1 MKFRNFLEL
10 LLIFLVVL
18 SGGSVLFVMYRN
30 IGYIIIFLLSL
41 ILLFNSDIKSS
52 TLKAIVLTSIS
63 ICAIFYSTYIFAIAE
78 QSVLKYLFI
87 LLMSIGAVF
96 VVAYFKNNYKNQRV
110 VNLLYVVLKL
120 FLFHGLL
127 SFVLSFIVEDYLV
140 SFTSGHY
147 EAKTLFHVFY
157 YGHEINFNNLLEFK
171 LYRNQGLFWEAGV
184 FQVFLNI
191 LFFLEAFII
200 KRSKLLLYLVSFVI
214 LTTYSTTG
222 FIVLFI
228 QLLVL
233 FFQNSNNRV
242 YLIPTVLVV
251 MLPLYMLFKINIEQ
265 KIYGESEMSF
275 QIRLFDFIQPIGIAL
290 DNPLTGIGLDRDK
303 FVEYRYSYFLPIN
316 SINKIQE
323 LSGIMMKQQGTE
335 LGSTNSLMFL
345 LAGAGIPTT
354 VFFLYMLFRQQI
366 VRDNRKLFVFIIII
380 SIMSEPLLFRTFFFM
395 FIVSGLMN
403 TFNKITSHKQQLA

>member
-120 FLFHGLL
+120 FLLHGLL

-242 YLIPTVLVV
+242 YLIPTV
-251 MLPLYMLFKINIEQ
+251 
-265 KIYGESEMSF
+265 
-275 QIRLFDFIQPIGIAL
+275 
-290 DNPLTGIGLDRDK
+290 
-303 FVEYRYSYFLPIN
+303 
-316 SINKIQE
+316 
-323 LSGIMMKQQGTE
+323 
-335 LGSTNSLMFL
+335 
-345 LAGAGIPTT
+345 
-354 VFFLYMLFRQQI
+354 
-366 VRDNRKLFVFIIII
+366 
-380 SIMSEPLLFRTFFFM
+380 
-395 FIVSGLMN
+395 
-403 TFNKITSHKQQLA
+403 

>member
-1 MKFRNFLEL
+1 MKVRYFLEL

-41 ILLFNSDIKSS
+41 ILLYNSDIKSS
-52 TLKAIVLTSIS
+52 ILKAIVLTSIS

-87 LLMSIGAVF
+87 LLMSTGAVF
-96 VVAYFKNNYKNQRV
+96 VVAYFKNNYKQQRV
-110 VNLLYVVLKL
+110 VSLLYVVLKL
-120 FLFHGLL
+120 FLLHGLL

-140 SFTSGHY
+140 SFTAGHY
-147 EAKTLFHVFY
+147 ESDTFFHIFHY
-157 YGHEINFNNLLEFK
+157 NPSHQIDLLGFK
-171 LYRNQGLFWEAGV
+171 FYRNQGLFWEPGV

-191 LFFLEAFII
+191 FFFLEAFIM

-222 FIVLFI
+222 FFILFI

-242 YLIPTVLVV
+242 YLIPTVLIV
-251 MLPLYMLFKINIEQ
+251 MLPLYMLFKVNIEE
-265 KIYGESEMSF
+265 KIYGDYEMSF
-275 QIRLFDFIQPIGIAL
+275 QIRLFDFIQPVGIAL
-290 DNPLTGIGLDRDK
+290 ENPLTGIGLDRDK

-323 LSGIMMKQQGTE
+323 FSGIMMKQQGTE
-335 LGSTNSLMFL
+335 EGSTNSLMFL

-354 VFFLYMLFRQQI
+354 VFFIYMLSRQQI
-366 VRDNRKLFVFIIII
+366 VRSNRRLFVFIIII
-380 SIMSEPLLFRTFFFM
+380 SIMSSPLLFRTFFFM
-395 FIVSGLMN
+395 FIVSGIMS
-403 TFNKITSHKQQLA
+403 TFYKITSNKQQLS